1 MTDLLNPEPRELAW
15 ITGASKGLGRELCL
29 QLLNQGWKVFG
40 ISRSHTISHQNFTP
54 IFCDLSLPGDLAA
67 VKFEAFN
74 CKQLL
79 LINNA
84 GSLGEIGPVGSIT
97 DEEIIQTISLNLTAA
112 AVLSNKFLKQTQSLD
127 CSKTIVNISSGA
139 GRNAYD
145 GWATYCSTKA
155 GLDMFSMS
163 VAKEL
168 NLNGISATRIF
179 SIAPGVIDTQMQE
192 EIRSK
197 SVDEFSSVE
206 RFKLM
211 HQNNQLSTPESIAQK
226 LLSFIAQRDRF
237 SEVCLDVRNLDL

>member
-1 MTDLLNPEPRELAW
+1 MNFAW
-15 ITGASKGLGRELCL
+15 VTGASKGLGRELCL

-40 ISRSHTISHQNFTP
+40 VSRTHTISHRNFTP
-54 IFCDLSLPGDLAA
+54 IICDLSLPGELA
-67 VKFEAFN
+67 KLEFEASEASN
-74 CKQLL
+74 LL

-84 GSLGEIGPVGSIT
+84 GTLGEIGPVGNIS
-97 DEEIIQTISLNLTAA
+97 DEEIIQTISLNLIAS
-112 AVLSNKFLKQTQSLD
+112 AVLTNRFLKQTQTFN
-127 CSKTIVNISSGA
+127 CPKTILNISSGA
-139 GRNAYD
+139 GRNPYD

-155 GLDMFSMS
+155 GLDMFSMA

-168 NLNGISATRIF
+168 NLKNDSLTRIF

-197 SVDEFSSVE
+197 SSHEFSSVE

-211 HQNNQLSTPESIAQK
+211 HQNNQLSTPQFIAQK
-226 LLSFIAQRDRF
+226 LISFIAQRDRF

>member
-1 MTDLLNPEPRELAW
+1 MVSTLNKYAFV
-15 ITGASKGLGRELCL
+15 TGASAGLGKAICEELL
-29 QLLNQGWKVFG
+29 ISGWKVFG
-40 ISRSHTISHQNFTP
+40 ISRSHTILHQNYIS
-54 IFCDLSLPGDLAA
+54 IFCDLSLPGNLAE
-67 VKFEAFN
+67 VKFESFDASN
-74 CKQLL
+74 LL

-84 GSLGEIGPVGSIT
+84 GSLGEIGPVGSIA

-112 AVLSNKFLKQTQSLD
+112 AVLSNKFLKQTQALD
-127 CSKTIVNISSGA
+127 CPKTIINISSGA

-155 GLDMFSMS
+155 GLDMFSS
-163 VAKEL
+163 AVAKEL
-168 NLNGISATRIF
+168 NLSGNSATRIF

-197 SVDEFSSVE
+197 SVNEFSSVE

-211 HQNNQLSTPESIAQK
+211 HQNNQLSTPESTAQK
-226 LLSFIAQRDRF
+226 LVSFVAQRDRF

>member
-1 MTDLLNPEPRELAW
+1 MNYAW
-15 ITGASKGLGRELCL
+15 VTGASKGLGRELCL

-40 ISRSHTISHQNFTP
+40 ISRSHTISHQNYIS
-54 IFCDLSLPGDLAA
+54 IFCDLSLPGNLAE
-67 VKFEAFN
+67 VKFESFDAS
-74 CKQLL
+74 KLL

-84 GSLGEIGPVGSIT
+84 GSLGEIGPVGSIA

-112 AVLSNKFLKQTQSLD
+112 AVLSNKFLKQTQIFD
-127 CSKTIVNISSGA
+127 CPKTIVNISSGA

-155 GLDMFSMS
+155 GLDMFSS
-163 VAKEL
+163 AVAKEL
-168 NLNGISATRIF
+168 QINGNRNTRIF

-197 SVDEFSSVE
+197 SINEFSSVE

-211 HQNNQLSTPESIAQK
+211 HQNNQLSTPEFIAEK
-226 LLSFIAQRDRF
+226 LISFIAQRDQF